1 MDFLLDGIKFGDA
14 FYGLSGNRR
23 FVGHQQVVE
32 LPADMRPTGGFE
44 DLAAVVELGEA
55 RIPVGLQNAAKVFE
69 MLLGMFALLRD
80 QNRAVLRRTGRPCVY
95 LCSIPGV
102 EKDRRR

>member
-1 MDFLLDGIKFGDA
+1 MNLLLDGIERADSLN
-14 FYGLSGNRR
+14 GLRCQWR
-23 FVGHQQVVE
+23 FVQLVQVDE
-32 LPADMRPTGGFE
+32 FSSRMRPTGGFE